1 MTQPSERKV
10 LRYSVS
16 LVTQGEHRFYTLTM
30 PSEVLAET
38 CYVVDR
44 FDDPIEGFQ
53 RTLDKRRASEI
64 AEYVDSGLGTI
75 PSSII
80 LSAQPEAQLKIV
92 GQGKTLEFTSHK
104 KAFMVLDGQHRV
116 FGFSLAKTNMRVPV
130 VIYNGLSRS
139 DEAKIFID
147 VNSKQKPVPS
157 ELLAD
162 IKKLAEYEN
171 QSEEYMRGI
180 FDKFH
185 GNSDSALYGL
195 VSPAK
200 ASKDKISRVTF
211 NLAIKP
217 IIKIFASRSDVEVYS
232 ILNSYIHS
240 CRFALKKMDYSD
252 GITSPTV
259 FRAFLS
265 IFPDVAQRVK
275 SSGGEYTFD
284 NFWNVIMPISDKIKI
299 SQMKKANNSFKALAE
314 ELIKA
319 IKTDF
324 VL

>member
-1 MTQPSERKV
+1 M
-10 LRYSVS
+10 
-16 LVTQGEHRFYTLTM
+16 TM

-38 CYVVDR
+38 CYVADR

-53 RTLDKRRASEI
+53 RTLDPRRAAEI
-64 AEYVDSGLGTI
+64 AEYIDNGLGTI

-80 LSAQPEAQLKIV
+80 LSAQPEAQLRII
-92 GQGKTLEFTSHK
+92 GQGKTLEFTKHK
-104 KAFMVLDGQHRV
+104 KAFMIIDGQHRV
-116 FGFSLAKTNMRVPV
+116 FGFSLAKTNLRVPV

-162 IKKLAEYEN
+162 IKKLADYES
-171 QSEEYMRGI
+171 QSEDYMRGI
-180 FDKFH
+180 FDQF
-185 GNSDSALYGL
+185 NASSDSALFGL

-200 ASKDKISRVTF
+200 SSKDKISRVTF

-217 IIKIFASRSDVEVYS
+217 IMKIFSTRPNKEVFD
-232 ILNSYIHS
+232 ILDSYIKA
-240 CRFALKKMDYSD
+240 CKYTLNKMDYPD

-259 FRAFLS
+259 FRAFLN

-275 SSGGEYTFD
+275 SSGNEYNFE
-284 NFWNVIMPISDKIKI
+284 NFWEVLKPISEKLKVGNL
-299 SQMKKANNSFKALAE
+299 KKANNSFKALAD